1 MKKIILLLLLLS
13 ACGGQSIKELP
24 LEMKVWCQDSL
35 QKGLIAGVISSV
47 DYGKANTEDLQAFAQ
62 FKLIY
67 EEVTGKKISSMSTQE
82 VAYVINMPKYAL
94 DDIKKQSMENL
105 NIFKKDKLNESEV
118 EICEVWYKA
127 FR

>member
-1 MKKIILLLLLLS
+1 MKKLILLLLLLS
-13 ACGGQSIKELP
+13 ACGGQSTKELP

-35 QKGLIAGVISSV
+35 QKGSVALSLSEVNSDLVIM
-47 DYGKANTEDLQAFAQ
+47 EDLKKMVQ

-67 EEVTGKKISSMSTQE
+67 EEVTGKKISDASFRE
-82 VAYVINMPKYAL
+82 IAYVINMPKYTL
-94 DDIKKQSMENL
+94 DDIGSIPINNL
-105 NIFKKDKLNESEV
+105 NIFIKEKLSESEV

>member
-1 MKKIILLLLLLS
+1 MKKLILFLLLLS
-13 ACGGQSIKELP
+13 ACGGQSTKELP

-35 QKGLIAGVISSV
+35 QRGYIAKIAGEVNSDLMII
-47 DYGKANTEDLQAFAQ
+47 EDLQTFVQ
-62 FKLIY
+62 FTLIY
-67 EEVTGKKISSMSTQE
+67 EEVTGKKISSMSAIE

-94 DDIKKQSMENL
+94 DDIKSQPVENL